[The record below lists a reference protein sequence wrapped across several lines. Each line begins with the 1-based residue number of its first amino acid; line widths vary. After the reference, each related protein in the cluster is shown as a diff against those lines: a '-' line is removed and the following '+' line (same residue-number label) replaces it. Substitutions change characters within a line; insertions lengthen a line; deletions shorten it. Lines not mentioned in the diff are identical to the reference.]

1 METFKLLIK
10 ALLPIF
16 GLVVM
21 AIIAYVLFNYF
32 PSSNESEYDDVHILI
47 GIWLSLMPIVLAFLY
62 LMMKSD
68 KTNKD

>member
-32 PSSNESEYDDVHILI
+32 PSSKESEHDDIQILI
-47 GIWLSLMPIVLAFLY
+47 GFWLSLIPIVLAFL
-62 LMMKSD
+62 MIKSD